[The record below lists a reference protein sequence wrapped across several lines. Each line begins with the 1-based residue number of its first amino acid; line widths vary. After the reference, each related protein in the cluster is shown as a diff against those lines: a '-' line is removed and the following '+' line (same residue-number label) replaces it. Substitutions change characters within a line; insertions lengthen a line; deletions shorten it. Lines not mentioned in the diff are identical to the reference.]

1 MASPRRATLILALT
15 TFFWGSSFLAM
26 QTGMAGLE
34 PAVGGAAA
42 PFAFLFLRFLAAIP
56 LHLAAFPGAL
66 RGLSRAGVAA
76 SLGLALPFNLGF
88 ILQIVGLR
96 HTSSAASAFLT
107 SVFVALTPL
116 LGRVFFGERLVPLTL
131 AGAGVSLAG
140 VWIMSPPE
148 AFGLGEGL
156 TLACAVAFAF
166 QIQLTNVVTR
176 KHSPESVTLVMFAS
190 AVAISLA
197 FLLAMGTSF
206 PRLLASLADG
216 RVWSMTLYTAAF
228 CSVAAM
234 WALNRYQ
241 REISPTRAAVL
252 YMLEPVIAALL
263 AVLVAREPLTSR
275 TLIGGAVILGGN
287 LLCEWIG
294 IRASADGA
302 LRGKAGPGASGPDP
316 GP

>member
-34 PAVGGAAA
+34 PVVGGAAA
-42 PFAFLFLRFLAAIP
+42 PFAFLFMRFLAAIP

-190 AVAISLA
+190 AVAISA
-197 FLLAMGTSF
+197 VFLLAMGTSF
-206 PRLLASLADG
+206 PRLLASLADR
-216 RVWSMTLYTAAF
+216 RVWGMTLYTAAF

-263 AVLVAREPLTSR
+263 AVLVAREPLSAR
-275 TLIGGAVILGGN
+275 VLVGGAVIVGGN
-287 LLCEWIG
+287 LICELIG
-294 IRASADGA
+294 
-302 LRGKAGPGASGPDP
+302 LRGKAGRDASGP
-316 GP
+316 GPAP